1 VLGNEMELLVAFTP
15 GPSGMLIILVLAVLL
30 FGKRLPEVA
39 RSVGR
44 GLMELRKGLR
54 DIEREVRSAI
64 DSATSDSPSA
74 TGAGT
79 SWSSSTGEDA
89 ADREEAVA
97 PKFEPPAQPQQ
108 QSSQQS

>member
-1 VLGNEMELLVAFTP
+1 
-15 GPSGMLIILVLAVLL
+15 MLIILALAVLL

-74 TGAGT
+74 TGAGGG
-79 SWSSSTGEDA
+79 WGSSSAEDTA
-89 ADREEAVA
+89 EREEATA
-97 PKFEPPAQPQQ
+97 PKFEPPPQPHEQT
-108 QSSQQS
+108 SQPG

>member
-1 VLGNEMELLVAFTP
+1 MELPLAFTP

-64 DSATSDSPSA
+64 DSATSDSSSA
-74 TGAGT
+74 TGTAAG
-79 SWSSSTGEDA
+79 WSSSSAEDIA
-89 ADREEAVA
+89 ELEEATA
-97 PKFEPPAQPQQ
+97 PKFEPPPQPQQ
-108 QSSQQS
+108 QSSQQG